1 MTPAAPA
8 GHRGMVHEVAIYSSD
23 DEFLGVVVPFL
34 QGGLEIGAPTVVA
47 LGEQNTGLV
56 RSAMPNTSRLSFM
69 GDQYLRPA
77 SVIKSIRQLLTG
89 HLSEGARQIRFVGE
103 VPQPGV
109 EVPWEWWARYEATVN
124 HAFDEFPLWALCL
137 YDSRIASSE
146 VLDDVAQTHPYLVT
160 ADGRHV
166 LNDRYTRPEVFL
178 TQPRP
183 THPDPLEASPPL
195 INLID
200 PMPLAARE
208 AVREVSSTT
217 RLTATDVEG
226 LVIGVCEAVTNA
238 ICHGRPPV
246 QFRVWASLDRIVVT
260 VTDHG
265 VGPTDPFVGLLP
277 AVTAPAGGLGLWLT
291 HQLCSLVT
299 LDKLTE
305 CFTIRLVGGKP
316 IAAPHGRAGGP
327 ANMPIVM

>member
-1 MTPAAPA
+1 MMPTAPA
-8 GHRGMVHEVAIYSSD
+8 GHRAMVHEAAFYSSD
-23 DEFLGVVVPFL
+23 EEFLDVVVPFL

-47 LGEQNTGLV
+47 LGEHNTELV
-56 RSAMPNTSRLSFM
+56 RSAMPDISHLSLM
-69 GDQYLRPA
+69 RDQYLRPA
-77 SVIKSIRQLLTG
+77 SVIKSVRQLLTG
-89 HLSEGARQIRFVGE
+89 HLSEGARQIRIVGE
-103 VPQPGV
+103 VPQPGL
-109 EVPWEWWARYEATVN
+109 EVPWDWWARYEATVN

-160 ADGRHV
+160 TDGRHV

-178 TQPRP
+178 SQPRP

-195 INLID
+195 INLVD
-200 PMPLAARE
+200 PMPLAARQ
-208 AVREVSSTT
+208 AVREVSPTT
-217 RLTATDVEG
+217 RLTTTDVEG
-226 LVIGVCEAVTNA
+226 LVIAVCEAVTNA

-246 QFRVWASLDRIVVT
+246 QLCVWASLDRIVVT
-260 VTDHG
+260 VTDRG
-265 VGPTDPFVGLLP
+265 VGPSDPFVGLLP

-305 CFTIRLVGGKP
+305 GFTIRLVGGKP
-316 IAAPHGRAGGP
+316 IASSVHLATLRH
-327 ANMPIVM
+327 